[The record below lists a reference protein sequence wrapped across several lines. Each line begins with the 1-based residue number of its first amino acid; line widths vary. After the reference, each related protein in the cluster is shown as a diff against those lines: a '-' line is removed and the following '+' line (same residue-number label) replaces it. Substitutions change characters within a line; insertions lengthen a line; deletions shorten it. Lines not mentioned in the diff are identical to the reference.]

1 MIKEALKTAIRSLS
15 KKYDIGEKEVRLKIF
30 KTADMKGEGYH
41 LDYSIMKNSEILEQ
55 TNLATALN
63 LASIPAFMVGNR
75 LNSIIDSL
83 VKEYGIPKS
92 SISVRIYTK
101 TDDCEPLLYLFD
113 GVTPKVALDINKFI

>member
-1 MIKEALKTAIRSLS
+1 MIKETLKTAIRSLS

-30 KTADMKGEGYH
+30 KTADEEGKYH

-63 LASIPAFMVGNR
+63 LASIPAYMVGNR

-92 SISVRIYTK
+92 SINVRIYTK

-113 GVTPKVALDINKFI
+113 GVNAKSPLDINKFI

>member
-1 MIKEALKTAIRSLS
+1 MIKETLKTAIRSLS

-30 KTADMKGEGYH
+30 KTADSEGKYH
-41 LDYSIMKNSEILEQ
+41 LDYSIMKNSEMLEQ

-63 LASIPAFMVGNR
+63 LASIPAYMVGNR

-92 SISVRIYTK
+92 SINVRIYTK